1 MKLKY
6 ILFPLLLV
14 FYFIFYQL
22 NILDVSSDVFYDNS
36 NKLWAH
42 RILDPQKVND
52 LKEEFIGYEIDVF
65 FNNDKN
71 IFDVRHHGVTND
83 IDLVTF
89 LNEIE
94 NLHLIKF
101 WIDFKNLNSSNVES
115 AVFTLDKI
123 ALEFDVKS
131 NIIIESKNINLL
143 SAFKLKGFFISY
155 WLPSFHVFKS
165 VFNILNIRDDLR
177 KYKPNA
183 ISMPYS
189 SVLFYSK
196 KFPNYPLHC
205 WTNEMTSDLD
215 KIKIKKLSKKNN
227 VKIILTDFKNNF
239 LK

>member
-115 AVFTLDKI
+115 AIFTLDKI

-155 WLPSFHVFKS
+155 WLPSFHIFKS

>member
-52 LKEEFIGYEIDVF
+52 LKEEFIGYEIDVI

-115 AVFTLDKI
+115 AIFTLDKI

>member
-115 AVFTLDKI
+115 AIFTLDKI

-143 SAFKLKGFFISY
+143 STFKSKGFFISY
-155 WLPSFHVFKS
+155 WLPSFHIFKS

>member
-115 AVFTLDKI
+115 AIFTLDKI

>member
-65 FNNDKN
+65 FNNYKN
-71 IFDVRHHGVTND
+71 KFDVRHHGVTND

-115 AVFTLDKI
+115 AIFTLDKI

-143 SAFKLKGFFISY
+143 SAFKAQGFFISY
-155 WLPSFHVFKS
+155 WLPSFHIFKS

>member
-14 FYFIFYQL
+14 FYFIFFQL

-115 AVFTLDKI
+115 AIFTLDKI

>member
-115 AVFTLDKI
+115 AIFTLDKI

-143 SAFKLKGFFISY
+143 SAFKAQGFFISY

>member
-22 NILDVSSDVFYDNS
+22 NILDISSDVFYDNS

>member
-22 NILDVSSDVFYDNS
+22 NILDISSDVFYDNS

-115 AVFTLDKI
+115 AIFTLDKI